1 MVRWWTDML
10 VHTLL
15 WRDGKVVD
23 RHVGPHIIMERW

>member
-15 WRDGKVVD
+15 WRDGKVED

>member
-15 WRDGKVVD
+15 WGDCKVVD
-23 RHVGPHIIMERW
+23 RHVGPHIIMGRL